1 MESDLFAKLVLMPQK
16 AVEARFAECF
26 LDTINRDSLTE
37 FHLQTL
43 THSTGF
49 SLEKRERIPSLRRFS
64 KAIAST
70 NHWGFTSFRSFADY
84 FGVSPIAL
92 GIRLEELKLIK

>member
-1 MESDLFAKLVLMPQK
+1 MESDLFAKLVLMPQT
-16 AVEARFAECF
+16 AVEARFAESF
-26 LDTINRDSLTE
+26 LDTINREALTK

-43 THSTGF
+43 NHSTRF
-49 SLEKRERIPSLRRFS
+49 SLEKRERIPSLRRFA

-70 NHWGFTSFRSFADY
+70 NHGGFTPCRSFADY
-84 FGVSPIAL
+84 FGVPPIAL